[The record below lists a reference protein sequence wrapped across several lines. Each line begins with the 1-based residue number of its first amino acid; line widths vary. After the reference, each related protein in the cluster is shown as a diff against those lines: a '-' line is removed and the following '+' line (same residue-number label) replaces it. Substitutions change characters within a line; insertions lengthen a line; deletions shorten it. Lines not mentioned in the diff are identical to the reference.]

1 MRRTTINAVMRM
13 VKRYLSGE
21 MDAIS
26 FKLDFPYEVTRRYQ
40 SMNREDPEY
49 TEMIYYYLVENG
61 TDRFDE
67 LSSDDFREL
76 IQEQY
81 DNVMDGKY

>member
-1 MRRTTINAVMRM
+1 MRRTNINAVMRM

>member
-1 MRRTTINAVMRM
+1 MRRTNINAVMRM

-67 LSSDDFREL
+67 LSYDDFREL

>member
-1 MRRTTINAVMRM
+1 MRRTNINAVMRM

-61 TDRFDE
+61 TDRFNE

>member
-1 MRRTTINAVMRM
+1 MRRTNINAVMRM

-67 LSSDDFREL
+67 LSSDDFHEL

>member
-1 MRRTTINAVMRM
+1 MRRTNINAVMRM

-26 FKLDFPYEVTRRYQ
+26 FKLDFPYEVTRRND

>member
-1 MRRTTINAVMRM
+1 MRRTNINAVMRM

-49 TEMIYYYLVENG
+49 TELIYYYLVENG

-67 LSSDDFREL
+67 LSSDDFRDL

>member
-1 MRRTTINAVMRM
+1 MRRTNINAVMRM

-21 MDAIS
+21 MDAIL

-49 TEMIYYYLVENG
+49 TELIYYYLVENG

-81 DNVMDGKY
+81 DNVMEGEY

>member
-1 MRRTTINAVMRM
+1 MRRTNINAVMRM

-26 FKLDFPYEVTRRYQ
+26 FKLDFPYEVTRRYD

-67 LSSDDFREL
+67 LSSDDFRDL

>member
-1 MRRTTINAVMRM
+1 MRRTNINAVMRM

-49 TEMIYYYLVENG
+49 SKRQINRDEEKEN
-61 TDRFDE
+61 RAE
-67 LSSDDFREL
+67 WS
-76 IQEQY
+76 QE
-81 DNVMDGKY
+81 NHPAR

>member
-1 MRRTTINAVMRM
+1 MRRTNINAVMRM
-13 VKRYLSGE
+13 VKRYLSVE
-21 MDAIS
+21 MYAIS

>member
-67 LSSDDFREL
+67 LSSDDFHEL

>member
-1 MRRTTINAVMRM
+1 MRRTNINAVMRM

-26 FKLDFPYEVTRRYQ
+26 FKLDFPYEVTRRND

-49 TEMIYYYLVENG
+49 TEMIYYYLVKNG

>member
-1 MRRTTINAVMRM
+1 MRRTNINAVMRM

-26 FKLDFPYEVTRRYQ
+26 FKLDFPYEVTRRYD

>member
-1 MRRTTINAVMRM
+1 MRRTNINAVMRM
-13 VKRYLSGE
+13 VKRYLSEE

>member
-1 MRRTTINAVMRM
+1 MRRTNINAVMRM

-67 LSSDDFREL
+67 LSSDDFRDL

>member
-1 MRRTTINAVMRM
+1 MRRTNINAVMRM

-49 TEMIYYYLVENG
+49 TEMIY
-61 TDRFDE
+61 
-67 LSSDDFREL
+67 
-76 IQEQY
+76 
-81 DNVMDGKY
+81 

>member
-1 MRRTTINAVMRM
+1 MRM

>member
-1 MRRTTINAVMRM
+1 MRRTNINAVMRM

-26 FKLDFPYEVTRRYQ
+26 FKLDFPYEVTRRYD

-81 DNVMDGKY
+81 DNVMEGEY

>member
-1 MRRTTINAVMRM
+1 MRRTNINAVMRM

-26 FKLDFPYEVTRRYQ
+26 FRLDFPYEVTQRDQ

-67 LSSDDFREL
+67 LSSDDFRDL

>member
-1 MRRTTINAVMRM
+1 MRRTNINAVMRM

-67 LSSDDFREL
+67 LSSDEFREL

-81 DNVMDGKY
+81 DDVMDGKY

>member
-1 MRRTTINAVMRM
+1 MRRTNINAVMRM

-81 DNVMDGKY
+81 DNVMEGEY

>member
-1 MRRTTINAVMRM
+1 MRRININAVMRM

-26 FKLDFPYEVTRRYQ
+26 FSLDFPYEVTQRYQ

-67 LSSDDFREL
+67 LSSDDFRDL